1 MKRRHF
7 AALAGAALAAPA
19 VLAQDRTIRILGRL
33 PARRLGRRHRAP
45 AGAEDAASLNQ
56 NVIVDNK
63 PGAAGRLV
71 LGELKRM
78 PPDGQNLVLSPSG
91 AMVIA
96 PWLYSN
102 IGYDPVKDFTPVS
115 RIVTFDFAVT
125 AGPGAPQGDL
135 KTVLAWMK
143 ANPGKANYGTSGAGT
158 VPHFAGLL
166 LGQASGVPLTHV
178 AYRGGAPAAQDLIG
192 GQIPL
197 MVDTASETIEH
208 HKAGKV
214 RILAVTGEQRS
225 KSLPDVP
232 TLKEQGINM
241 AADAFFG
248 LYGPPGMPADV
259 TARIDRAVADALKDP
274 GRAGKDLRLRPGAQ
288 PCAGGGPG
296 GHAGGAPEALGDADQ
311 GVRLQ
316 GRVASAERP
325 QEGRHRPA
333 DRGQPAPHRAGHLAH
348 GGARAHALAPGQ
360 QARHVGRERRALP
373 LAEQRGHVEGDV
385 GIAIAAG
392 QPLAVGQQGIHL
404 EGSTAALL
412 RSRRARSAPSG
423 WPAGPSAGPRAGSTP
438 RPTSAPAASH
448 GRGRACPWATARAA
462 AAGLPGIRRSAW
474 NRTRRGRRPPAP
486 APASWD

>member
-7 AALAGAALAAPA
+7 TALAGAALAAPV
-19 VLAQDRTIRILGRL
+19 VLAQDRTLRIWVGF
-33 PARRLGRRHRAP
+33 PPGGSADVIARMLAQKMS
-45 AGAEDAASLNQ
+45 ASLNQ
-56 NVIVDNK
+56 TVIVENK

-71 LGELKRM
+71 LGELKRAA
-78 PPDGQNLVLSPSG
+78 PDGQTLVLSPSG

-125 AGPGAPQGDL
+125 AGPAAPQGDL

-143 ANPGKANYGTSGAGT
+143 ANPGKANYATSGAGT
-158 VPHFAGLL
+158 VPHFAGLM
-166 LGQASGVPLTHV
+166 LGQASGVPITHV

-225 KSLPDVP
+225 KALPDVP

-274 GRAGKDLRLRPGAQ
+274 TVQEKI
-288 PCAGGGPG
+288 
-296 GHAGGAPEALGDADQ
+296 
-311 GVRLQ
+311 
-316 GRVASAERP
+316 VAF
-325 QEGRHRPA
+325 G
-333 DRGQPAPHRAGHLAH
+333 L
-348 GGARAHALAPGQ
+348 
-360 QARHVGRERRALP
+360 V
-373 LAEQRGHVEGDV
+373 
-385 GIAIAAG
+385 
-392 QPLAVGQQGIHL
+392 
-404 EGSTAALL
+404 
-412 RSRRARSAPSG
+412 PSH
-423 WPAGPSAGPRAGSTP
+423 
-438 RPTSAPAASH
+438 APAADL
-448 GRGRACPWATARAA
+448 AATQVTHLKRWET
-462 AAGLPGIRRSAW
+462 PIK
-474 NRTRRGRRPPAP
+474 
-486 APASWD
+486 ASGFKPE